1 MTAHVRFE
9 NVSVRYGAHDAV
21 KNVSTEIHG
30 GHLTAIIGPNG
41 SGKSTLLNL
50 LTGYHP
56 AYSGVIT
63 VDGIDIARLK
73 GAERAQKIGVL
84 RQDSGPLPDVTVA
97 ELVSLGPKPLERP
110 AVERALDRVGLS
122 SLTDHPVPALSGGQ
136 TQRALLA
143 RAIRHRPSLLV
154 LDEPTNHL
162 DVQHQIAILDMVKD
176 MGITVVCA
184 LHDIDL
190 AHRYAD
196 DVLVLADGRLHAQG
210 TATHTI
216 TRDVLREIFRVN
228 GEIVTTATGA
238 RHIILSRLD

>member
-9 NVSVRYGAHDAV
+9 NVSVRFGSHDALR
-21 KNVSTEIHG
+21 NVSAEIHR
-30 GHLTAIIGPNG
+30 GHLAAIIGPNG

-50 LTGYHP
+50 LTGHHA
-56 AYSGVIT
+56 AYSGEIT
-63 VDGIDIARLK
+63 VDGVDIARLR
-73 GAERAQKIGVL
+73 GADRAQKIGVL

-97 ELVSLGPKPLERP
+97 ELVSLGPRTLDRS
-110 AVERALDRVGLS
+110 AVEQALDRVGLS
-122 SLTDHPVPALSGGQ
+122 ALADHPLPSLSGGQ

-162 DVQHQIAILDMVKD
+162 DVEHRIAILDMVED

-190 AHRYAD
+190 ANQYAD
-196 DVLVLADGRLHAQG
+196 DVLVLAAGRLHTQG
-210 TATHTI
+210 SVTHTI
-216 TRDVLREIFRVN
+216 TREVLREVFHVN
-228 GEIVTTATGA
+228 GESVITAAGA